1 MSKGKGKPTKRNSKK
16 KLLMNLIVVFIL
28 STLILAIVSYILTG
42 NTSILFAIVDLLTK
56 VLDITVSIIALYQM
70 NYL

>member
-56 VLDITVSIIALYQM
+56 VLYITVSIIALYQM